1 MTSAPRST
9 RAARLRGEEMTRAT
23 KVKKARRAQAPPPK
37 REARL
42 PGGLLFLAGLG
53 VVGILAAGALLWQ
66 SGGGDGTFSGV
77 PAADPGPVHVH
88 GLGVNPADGALFIAT
103 HTGMYR
109 VDEGE
114 RKAERVGERY
124 QDTMGFTIVGPN
136 RFLGS
141 GHPDINEAREKN
153 LPSLLGLIE
162 STDSGESWEP
172 ISLLGEAD
180 FHVLRFAGE
189 RVYGYD
195 ASNDRLLVSA
205 DRGRSWKELEKPGPL
220 VDLAVDPTNAGR
232 IVATSAGG
240 LQEGLFESL
249 DGGESWR
256 RVSEAVG
263 LLAWPAR
270 LYLVAGGGQVFTSGD
285 GGRHLEH
292 QGEIGGQ
299 PAALVAGGPS
309 ELYVALHDG
318 TIKRS
323 SDGGARWVVRST
335 P

>member
-1 MTSAPRST
+1 M
-9 RAARLRGEEMTRAT
+9 
-23 KVKKARRAQAPPPK
+23 RRIVVLVLMA
-37 REARL
+37 
-42 PGGLLFLAGLG
+42 GFLAGC
-53 VVGILAAGALLWQ
+53 
-66 SGGGDGTFSGV
+66 GDGTARDEPETPRVSEGGTHIHCIGI
-77 PAADPGPVHVH
+77 D
-88 GLGVNPADGALFIAT
+88 PADGSLYVAT
-103 HTGMYR
+103 HTGLFTAA
-109 VDEGE
+109 EGDPDV
-114 RKAERVGERY
+114 ERVGDSY

-162 STDSGESWEP
+162 STDEGENWQP
-172 ISLLGEAD
+172 ISLSGEAD

-205 DRGRSWKELEKPGPL
+205 DRGGTWEELENPGPL
-220 VDLAVDPTNAGR
+220 VDLAADPRDDRR
-232 IVATSAGG
+232 IVVASAGG
-240 LQEGLFESL
+240 LEEGLFESR
-249 DGGESWR
+249 DSGESWQ

-263 LLAWPAR
+263 LLAWPGR
-270 LYLVAGGGQVFTSGD
+270 LYLIASGGQVFASRD
-285 GGRHLEH
+285 AGRRLEH

-299 PAALVAGGPS
+299 PAALVAEGPR

-323 SDGGARWVVRST
+323 VDGGANWTVRST

>member
-1 MTSAPRST
+1 
-9 RAARLRGEEMTRAT
+9 MTRAT
-23 KVKKARRAQAPPPK
+23 KVKKARRAQAPPQ

-42 PGGLLFLAGLG
+42 PRGLLFFAGLG
-53 VVGILAAGALLWQ
+53 VVGVLAAGALLWQ
-66 SGGGDGTFSGV
+66 SGGGEGTPGV
-77 PAADPGPVHVH
+77 PATDPGPVHVH

-109 VDEGE
+109 VEEGE
-114 RKAERVGERY
+114 RKAERVGDRY

-141 GHPDINEAREKN
+141 GHPDLRDD
-153 LPSLLGLIE
+153 LPPLLGLIE

-180 FHVLRFAGE
+180 FHVLRFAGN

-205 DRGRSWKELEKPGPL
+205 DRGRTWNELQRPGPL
-220 VDLAVDPTNAGR
+220 VDLAVDASNERR
-232 IVATSAGG
+232 IVATTE
-240 LQEGLFESL
+240 EGLFESR
-249 DGGESWR
+249 DGGETWD
-256 RVSEAVG
+256 RVGEAIG
-263 LLAWPAR
+263 LLAWPTRER

-285 GGRHLEH
+285 GGRTLR
-292 QGEIGGQ
+292 QLGEIGGQ
-299 PAALVAGGPS
+299 PAALLAQAAS
-309 ELYVALHDG
+309 DLYVALHDG

-323 SDGGARWVVRST
+323 TDGGSTWVVRST

>member
-1 MTSAPRST
+1 
-9 RAARLRGEEMTRAT
+9 MTRAT

-37 REARL
+37 QEARL
-42 PGGLLFLAGLG
+42 PRGLLLLAGLG
-53 VVGILAAGALLWQ
+53 VVGIAAAGALLWQ

-88 GLGVNPADGALFIAT
+88 GLGVNPADGALYIAT

-109 VDEGE
+109 VEQGE
-114 RKAERVGERY
+114 RTAERVADRY

-141 GHPDINEAREKN
+141 GHPDLRDD
-153 LPSLLGLIE
+153 LPPLLGLIE
-162 STDSGESWEP
+162 STDSGESWQP

-205 DRGRSWKELEKPGPL
+205 DRGRTWSELERPGPL
-220 VDLAVDPTNAGR
+220 VDLAVDPSDGRR
-232 IVATSAGG
+232 IVATT
-240 LQEGLFESL
+240 EDGLFESR
-249 DGGESWR
+249 DGGQRWS
-256 RVSEAVG
+256 RVGEAVG
-263 LLAWPAR
+263 LLAWPTRER
-270 LYLVAGGGQVFTSGD
+270 LYLVAAGGEVFASRN
-285 GGRHLEH
+285 GGRLLEPR
-292 QGEIGGQ
+292 GAIGGQ
-299 PAALVAGGPS
+299 PAALLAQAPD

-323 SDGGARWVVRST
+323 TDGGGSWVVRST